1 MSYRHVALRGAR
13 RPALLLAGAALLALP
28 ALAHAA
34 EPAPEPVADPTLT
47 GTLDQIVVTAQKRKT
62 DLQKTPIAISVLS
75 GEPWPIATSSRW
87 SICNRAACPACAS
100 RRSIRATPR

>member
-47 GTLDQIVVTAQKRKT
+47 GTLT
-62 DLQKTPIAISVLS
+62 
-75 GEPWPIATSSRW
+75 
-87 SICNRAACPACAS
+87 
-100 RRSIRATPR
+100 RSW